1 MGYSTRSSIRTFTP
15 DNTANTLYIRANYQT
30 VEFSDLIE
38 QIKNHFGEDS
48 KLEDFS
54 IGAEHI
60 QTDCLGYDRY
70 DSCDWENFLII
81 ERK

>member
-1 MGYSTRSSIRTFTP
+1 MGHSTRGSIKTFTP
-15 DNTANTLYIRANYQT
+15 DNTANTLYIRANYQS
-30 VEFSDLIE
+30 VDFADLIE

-60 QTDCLGYDRY
+60 QIDCLGYGQY
-70 DSCDWENFLII
+70 DPGDWANFLII